1 MIRMT
6 RDGEWL
12 TGQLETPQPELTY
25 GDLLREQW
33 GLPKKM
39 AHLLFQHK
47 EVLLND
53 QPINQN
59 HKVTE
64 TGTLRMRVCLPEEY
78 GVEPKVTNLEI
89 LYEDD
94 HVLIV
99 NKPAGMLLHPTESSH
114 TETLDHY
121 IAGLLQQQ
129 GIQAK
134 VRHVH
139 RLDQDTSGAVLYAK
153 HALASSLLDEMLRH
167 RKISRMYMAVV
178 QGKIPQDT
186 GKIDAPIGRDRHH
199 PSRRRVTPQGEHA
212 VTLYRV
218 IKRFPYAT
226 QVECSLET
234 GRTHQIRV
242 HLSHLGFPLVGDTLY
257 GGKKNGISRQAL
269 HAFKL
274 SLIHPFGE
282 EKITVEAPMP
292 QELQQLI
299 SRLS

>member
-1 MIRMT
+1 MISVN

-12 TGQLETPQPELTY
+12 VGQLVTTQPDVTY

-33 GLPKKM
+33 GVPKKM
-39 AHLLFQHK
+39 AHLLFQNK

-53 QPINQN
+53 QPLNQS

-64 TGTLRMRVCLPEEY
+64 TGTIRMRVCVAEDF
-78 GVEPKVTNLEI
+78 GVEPKVTDLEI

-94 HVLIV
+94 HLLIV
-99 NKPAGMLLHPTESSH
+99 NKPAGLLLHPTEVSH
-114 TETLDHY
+114 TESLDHF
-121 IAGLLQQQ
+121 IAGHLQQQ
-129 GIQAK
+129 GVQAK

-153 HALASSLLDEMLRH
+153 HALASSLLDELLRH
-167 RKISRMYMAVV
+167 RKITRSYLAFV
-178 QGKIPQDT
+178 QGKIPQDS

-218 IKRFPYAT
+218 VQRFPFVT

-242 HLSHLGFPLVGDTLY
+242 HLSHLGFPLIGDTLY
-257 GGKKNGISRQAL
+257 GGKKSGIQRQAL
-269 HAFKL
+269 HAYKL

-282 EKITVEAPMP
+282 ERITVEAPIP
-292 QELQQLI
+292 VELQQLLH
-299 SRLS
+299 SFR